1 MSSETDE
8 SVLFIEV
15 SSIQRCPD
23 RERDWSTVYLLYLG
37 GHVTKGVL
45 IERLVHCISTLPWWS
60 CDWSCDQRCPDRERD
75 STVHVSFRDLQEL
88 KEQFTTY
95 RKEKGENDVMIGQ
108 QLETLRQ
115 EASALRM
122 NNVKITAKVYYI

>member
-1 MSSETDE
+1 MRCPLFRGCYNYTNVSFETDE

-15 SSIQRCPD
+15 SSIQRYPD
-23 RERDWSTVYLLYLG
+23 R
-37 GHVTKGVL
+37 
-45 IERLVHCISTLPWWS
+45 ERLVHCISTLPWWS
-60 CDWSCDQRCPDRERD
+60 CDQRCPDRERG

-122 NNVKITAKVYYI
+122 NNVKITAKVLCRD

>member
-1 MSSETDE
+1 MT
-8 SVLFIEV
+8 
-15 SSIQRCPD
+15 
-23 RERDWSTVYLLYLG
+23 

-45 IERLVHCISTLPWWS
+45 IEREVPLYI
-60 CDWSCDQRCPDRERD
+60 
-75 STVHVSFRDLQEL
+75 HVSFRDLQEL

-122 NNVKITAKVYYI
+122 NNVKITAKVLYSICRD